1 MQTVN
6 NVVFMPPPPTPEN
19 YSVSSEAY
27 QILQIKDLGNL
38 LLVFR
43 DKIFSK
49 LSCNLLLT
57 QNGLRK
63 EYI

>member
-1 MQTVN
+1 MQKVN
-6 NVVFMPPPPTPEN
+6 NVVLCPPPPSGN

-27 QILQIKDLGNL
+27 QILQIKDLDNL